1 MRNLH
6 TATGIALAAL
16 AGLAWSGWACAGAS
30 NDPPSETVVAPP
42 PIDAVAVRLQTATA
56 LARVDPRYLSFA
68 VDSSQ
73 VAGGMWWSEDTS
85 VSGSTGSTKVPPFD
99 FTRPRLRALASAL
112 APAFLRIGGSEA
124 DRVFYDLS
132 EAPVATAPPPYELVI
147 TRPIWDGLAG
157 FARDLDL
164 TLFFTLNA
172 GPGPRDAD
180 KRWEPANARELVRY
194 ATGRGDP
201 VEIWELGNEI
211 NGYPLFH
218 GMDLLLDGAAYAKDL
233 RTAHALLDAEAPG
246 ARLAGPSSAYWP
258 VAGEMNPVMADTLR
272 EGGDALDVVTWHYY
286 PQQSQ
291 RCPVTSRPAEPQVM
305 LDPEAL
311 DEVDVWAAEV
321 EGHRD
326 AHAPGTPV
334 WLGETGNAQCGG
346 EPGVSDRWAGTF
358 WWVDQLGRM
367 ARRGQPVV
375 VRQTL
380 SGTDY
385 GLLDDST
392 LTPRPDYWASVLW
405 KRLMGPTV
413 LDATSVSP
421 ALRAYAHCAV
431 PGEGVPP
438 GAVAMALVNLADAA
452 TPVALPDGGHL
463 LEAWVMT
470 AQSLEARDVRL
481 GDAVLAAAADGSLPE
496 LGPSRLDFAAGRWL
510 ELPPR
515 SVTFLRLPDVD
526 APACR

>member
-1 MRNLH
+1 
-6 TATGIALAAL
+6 
-16 AGLAWSGWACAGAS
+16 
-30 NDPPSETVVAPP
+30 
-42 PIDAVAVRLQTATA
+42 
-56 LARVDPRYLSFA
+56 
-68 VDSSQ
+68 
-73 VAGGMWWSEDTS
+73 
-85 VSGSTGSTKVPPFD
+85 
-99 FTRPRLRALASAL
+99 
-112 APAFLRIGGSEA
+112 
-124 DRVFYDLS
+124 
-132 EAPVATAPPPYELVI
+132 
-147 TRPIWDGLAG
+147 
-157 FARDLDL
+157 
-164 TLFFTLNA
+164 
-172 GPGPRDAD
+172 
-180 KRWEPANARELVRY
+180 
-194 ATGRGDP
+194 
-201 VEIWELGNEI
+201 
-211 NGYPLFH
+211 
-218 GMDLLLDGAAYAKDL
+218 
-233 RTAHALLDAEAPG
+233 
-246 ARLAGPSSAYWP
+246 
-258 VAGEMNPVMADTLR
+258 
-272 EGGDALDVVTWHYY
+272 
-286 PQQSQ
+286 
-291 RCPVTSRPAEPQVM
+291 M

-496 LGPSRLDFAAGRWL
+496 LGPRRLDFAAGRWL